1 MEILEKVV
9 TNTFANEIL
18 MRHNAGPKGKFLM
31 HKNTKQ
37 LDEFGYLRH
46 LMINHM
52 EKPVASANE
61 GYEVWPME
69 MKNQAA
75 EQVLRFLKK
84 NYMLIELSE

>member
-9 TNTFANEIL
+9 ANTFATAIL
-18 MRHNAGPKGKFLM
+18 MRDNAGPKGKFLM
-31 HKNTKQ
+31 YKNIQQ

-52 EKPVASANE
+52 EKLVASANE
-61 GYEVWPME
+61 GYGVWTIE

-75 EQVLRFLKK
+75 EQLLRFLEKK
-84 NYMLIELSE
+84 YMLIEPSE